1 MADTRPAGLIGR
13 VCDALTSIFGK
24 SEEPAPP
31 PPPPPRPQGGPIA
44 AHTDDIA
51 AVGDIRQAAEHGLA
65 VLRSVS
71 HIGFLGGMT
80 RWLIETGQTKLI
92 GSDLL
97 SKYKLAASMLH
108 ESNRQL
114 YGEWTLDIGQKLLD
128 QSELDLGHEFFR
140 CADEIVST
148 PETRFAVKL
157 LDTFKAL
164 RDEAER
170 RAAEA
175 IRTDGAGPHY
185 LISSVVWGDE
195 YCDIYM
201 RYLIR
206 SLLAPGNLPALSGR
220 SVFFSICTTP
230 AGERRIRSNPVF
242 PALAQAAKVNFF
254 HFPEE
259 LTTVGDHVSPTSL
272 MYQLYGTMDHVAIFF
287 ARALKASMFFFP
299 VDCVVADGSIRN
311 LLKYLDQG
319 YEAIGLTNM
328 VAERERFLPALDAR
342 FGKAP
347 TISITPLELAT
358 LGYKLRHQYT
368 EVGQIRRRN
377 KDYAKWPREMFWPRK
392 DGLEVRAMFLHPLCV
407 SATALQRELRLNYK
421 WVDFHFTSCLF
432 PTEADFPKFKVLS
445 TSDEIYINDCTTRR
459 RTFPTTGRPFDPA
472 TLAFESR
479 HMKPLHRWIMAQPQF
494 IRCKSVGQK
503 SHRDSAADVAAVFEA
518 LDRYKTADGGG

>member
-1 MADTRPAGLIGR
+1 M
-13 VCDALTSIFGK
+13 TS
-24 SEEPAPP
+24 SRLAAPP
-31 PPPPPRPQGGPIA
+31 SSPPRPQGGPIA

-51 AVGDIRQAAEHGLA
+51 ATGDIRQAAEHGLA

-80 RWLIETGQTKLI
+80 RWLIEMDQTERI
-92 GSDLL
+92 GPNLL

-128 QSELDLGHEFFR
+128 RSELELGHEFFR
-140 CADEIVST
+140 CADNIAST

-164 RDEAER
+164 RDEAEH
-170 RAAEA
+170 RAREA
-175 IRTDGAGPHY
+175 IKTDGAGPHY

-206 SLLAPGNLPALSGR
+206 SLLAPGNLPALNGR
-220 SVFFSICTTP
+220 NVFFSICTTP
-230 AGERRIRSNPVF
+230 AGEKRIRSNPVF
-242 PALAQAAKVNFF
+242 PTLAQVAKVHFF

-311 LLKYLDQG
+311 LLKYLNQG

-342 FGKAP
+342 FGKSP
-347 TISITPLELAT
+347 TISLTPLELAT

-368 EVGQIRRRN
+368 EVGQIQRCN

-392 DGLEVRAMFLHPLCV
+392 GGLDVRAMFLHPLCV
-407 SATALQRELRLNYK
+407 SSTALQRELKLNYK

-432 PTEADFPKFKVLS
+432 PTEADFPKFKVLN

-459 RTFPTTGRPFDPA
+459 RTFPTTGHPFDPA
-472 TLAFESR
+472 ALAFESR
-479 HMKPLHRWIMAQPQF
+479 HLKPLHRWIMSQPQF
-494 IRCKSVGQK
+494 IRCEGVGRA
-503 SHRDSAADVAAVFEA
+503 SHRDTEADLAAVFAA
-518 LDRYKTADGGG
+518 LDRYSNVDGG